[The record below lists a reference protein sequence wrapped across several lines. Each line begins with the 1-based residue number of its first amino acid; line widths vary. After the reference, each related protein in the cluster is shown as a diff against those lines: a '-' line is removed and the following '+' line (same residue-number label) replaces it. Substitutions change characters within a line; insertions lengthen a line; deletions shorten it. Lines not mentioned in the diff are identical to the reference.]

1 MPAAFAFTPASE
13 LRAPRCA
20 GFSYRQAMEAPLAGK
35 TVVLAV
41 TGGIAAYKAVEVAR
55 LLKKLGARVLPVL
68 TKNATKFVGSVTFS
82 GITGEAVHE
91 DLWDAGVSGELHVL
105 LAAEADLIAVV
116 PATADSIA
124 RMASG
129 RCDDL
134 VTATL
139 LCTQS
144 PVLVAPAMHPQMWKH
159 PATAHNTNLL
169 RDRGT
174 LFVGPVDGPVAS
186 GESGLGR
193 MAEPSEI
200 VSAIQTHIQARQTAA
215 VAAEQRDLLGKHVVV
230 TAGPTHEPIDPVRF
244 LGNLSSG
251 KMGFAI
257 AEAAARRGATV
268 TLIAG
273 PVHLA
278 TPAGVRRRD
287 IVTAR
292 ELRDA
297 VFAERDTTDVLIMAA
312 AVADFRPREAAAQK
326 IKKSNQDDGAPVLE
340 LVRNPD
346 ILASVGAS
354 RTADHPRPTVLV
366 GFALETGDDASV
378 IAYARDKVRRKK
390 CDLIVANRADQSL
403 GKDDNRVFLVADRRG
418 DVPIISGAKSLVSA
432 RILDVVVAALP

>member
-1 MPAAFAFTPASE
+1 
-13 LRAPRCA
+13 
-20 GFSYRQAMEAPLAGK
+20 MEAPLAGK

-55 LLKKLGARVLPVL
+55 LLKKLGARVVPIL
-68 TKNATKFVGSVTFS
+68 TKNATKFVGAVTFS
-82 GITGEAVHE
+82 GITGESVHE
-91 DLWDAGVSGELHVL
+91 DLWDSGVAGELHVL

-134 VTATL
+134 LTATL
-139 LCTQS
+139 LCTQR

-159 PATAHNTNLL
+159 PATAYNTNLL
-169 RDRGT
+169 RERGT
-174 LFVGPVDGPVAS
+174 LFIGPVDGPVAS

-200 VSAIQTHIQARQTAA
+200 AATIQKLLLGLPSPARSGSAAA
-215 VAAEQRDLLGKHVVV
+215 TEHRDLVGKHVVV

-273 PVHLA
+273 PVHLP
-278 TPAGVRRRD
+278 TPIGVRRCD
-287 IVTAR
+287 VVTAR

-297 VFAERDTTDVLIMAA
+297 VLAERDTTDVLVMAA

-326 IKKSNQDDGAPVLE
+326 IKKSTHDDGAPVLE

-346 ILASVGAS
+346 ILASVGAA
-354 RTADHPRPTVLV
+354 RTAEHPRPTVLV
-366 GFALETGDDASV
+366 GFALETGDDAAV
-378 IAYARDKVRRKK
+378 IAYARDKIRRKK

-403 GKDDNRVFLVADRRG
+403 GKDENRVFLVADRRG
-418 DVPIISGAKSLVSA
+418 DVPVIAGPKTLVAS
-432 RILDVVVAALP
+432 RLLDVIVAAFP